1 MIDRLFSSNARVEIL
16 KLFLFNPEDSYYQ
29 RQISTLT
36 HQPIR
41 AVQREVEKLQELGL
55 IEKSI
60 QGNRIYYKINKN
72 CHIFEE
78 LKAILFKSVGIAETL
93 KENLRK
99 VKDIEIAFIYGSYA
113 KGGESLLSDI
123 DLMVIGAISSKKL
136 SSLLSKPKSDLRRV
150 INYAKYIPQE
160 FKKRIRENDHFLS
173 SVLKEKKIFIIG
185 NENELKKIIRSR

>member
-1 MIDRLFSSNARVEIL
+1 VIDRLFSSNARVEIL

>member
-185 NENELKKIIRSR
+185 NENELKKIIGSR

>member
-1 MIDRLFSSNARVEIL
+1 VIDRLFSSNARVEIL

-185 NENELKKIIRSR
+185 NENELKKIIGSR